1 MAKNLA
7 RNFYEVQ
14 RKQWQKSLFLF
25 LILVAFYCMAIGL
38 VVFIVLGGLGLF
50 LPSGSFPLMNNIQ
63 SLIWISLGLAL
74 LIAVFHF
81 YDARRFGADFI
92 RKRLQAHPPE
102 KEDRYH
108 LQFANTVEEMRIA
121 SGLPKVNAFV
131 IPAFAIN
138 SMALIESDNSPSII
152 VTEGMLAD
160 FTRDELSAVI
170 AHELAHIIRGD
181 TFYVMLVCSLANF
194 FERLRQAAEPE
205 EQSPV
210 IQTHPGT
217 DYRGGQFLVFL
228 AASFSGLFMR
238 LFSTLISRERETLA
252 DAAAVEFSRN
262 PGALARAIYKAHI
275 KNSFVG
281 DFNLT
286 YSPLFIVPPES
297 KGESDSLLSRIFNS
311 HPPLTKRVKLLA
323 DMVPTTPGKII
334 QDVLEIQRNRDRSR
348 ITLQSHT
355 EPGLEGSGAP
365 DPPAETA
372 SEDGKIWTVCDSNG
386 KWLGPFNLEEVLTL
400 QFFTPK
406 VRTRNLQENVT
417 AQAHEFPQIRTG
429 LRKLYTQKPLNPARH
444 NRCPRCRISLRETFY
459 EGVSIKACADCGG
472 KLIDAGVMDRIITR
486 REVAF
491 AEDLQKKAQDF
502 KDSFMWN
509 PIHTMK
515 IDMEK
520 SSHIFCPN
528 CGHKMLPRPYNY
540 HYVIPVD
547 KCLSCQK
554 IWFDRDELEILQI
567 LIEGR

>member
-25 LILVAFYCMAIGL
+25 LILVAFYFVAVGF
-38 VVFIVLGGLGLF
+38 VVFIVLAGLGLF
-50 LPSGSFPLMNNIQ
+50 LPSDSFPLINNTQ
-63 SLIWISLGLAL
+63 TFIWISLGLAL
-74 LIAVFHF
+74 LIAVYHF

-102 KEDRYH
+102 PEDRYH
-108 LQFANTVEEMRIA
+108 LQFANAVEEMRIA

-152 VTEGMLAD
+152 VTEGLLAD
-160 FTRDELSAVI
+160 FTRDELAAVI
-170 AHELAHIIRGD
+170 AHELAHIVRGD

-205 EQSPV
+205 EQAPV

-228 AASFSGLFMR
+228 AASLSGFFMH
-238 LFSTLISRERETLA
+238 LFSTLISREREILA

-262 PGALARAIYKAHI
+262 PAALARAIYKAHV

-311 HPPLTKRVKLLA
+311 HPPLMKRVKLLA
-323 DMVPTTPGKII
+323 AMVPATPATII
-334 QDVLEIQRNRDRSR
+334 QEVLEIQSQRERAR
-348 ITLQSHT
+348 ITLAAHSESDPQS
-355 EPGLEGSGAP
+355 PGISESPVDTDSG
-365 DPPAETA
+365 E
-372 SEDGKIWTVCDSNG
+372 GKIWSVCDSKG

-406 VRTRNLQENVT
+406 LRTRNLQEDVT

-429 LRKLYTQKPLNPARH
+429 LRKLYSQKPLNPSRH
-444 NRCPRCRISLRETFY
+444 NRCPRCRTSLQDTFY
-459 EGVSIKACADCGG
+459 EGVAIKACTECGG

-486 REVAF
+486 KEVAF
-491 AEDLQKKAQDF
+491 SDELQKKAQEF
-502 KDSFMWN
+502 KDNFMWN

-515 IDMEK
+515 IDMRN
-520 SSHIFCPN
+520 SPHIYCPN

-540 HYVIPVD
+540 HYVVAVD

-554 IWFDRDELEILQI
+554 IWFDRDELEVLQI
-567 LIEGR
+567 LIEDR